1 MRHPRLQEFEARL
14 NRLFDSIDDYLE
26 EKYGDRYQLHPA
38 RPGRGET
45 SSKTQD
51 GLFNVGATFTPGYGS
66 KIGRGYVV
74 QVEMVTLDRIP
85 PDVKEA
91 IEQEVADLV
100 NEKLAYYFPH
110 RRLSVDRDRNVF
122 KIHGD
127 LRLGEV

>member
-1 MRHPRLQEFEARL
+1 VRHPLLQEFEERL
-14 NRLFDSIDDYLE
+14 QRLFDSIDDELE
-26 EKYGDRYQLHPA
+26 EKYGGLYELHPA
-38 RPGRGET
+38 RPRRGRT

-51 GLFNVGATFTPGYGS
+51 GLFNIGATFTPGYGS

-74 QVEMVTLDRIP
+74 QVEMVTLDRV
-85 PDVKEA
+85 PDDVEES

-100 NEKLAYYFPH
+100 NEKLPYYFPH
-110 RRLSVDRDRNVF
+110 RRLSVDRDRNVY